1 MVININQYTFDID
14 DVNLIKFYK
23 TEETKC
29 NMVFVISPDRNIRIK
44 KFEIERVNQLF
55 EKIKEDFVKIQIVP
69 INCEVAYFFINK
81 KRVQFIENKEEKEV
95 IKFVF
100 NDGNSIIVALTNYEP
115 IVTEMILNSIYGDGI
130 FYVWDS
136 QK

>member
-1 MVININQYTFDID
+1 MIININQYTFDID
-14 DVNLIKFYK
+14 DIDLIKFYK
-23 TEETKC
+23 REETKC
-29 NMVFVISPDRNIRIK
+29 NMVFMISPDRNIRIK
-44 KFEIERVNQLF
+44 KFEIERVNELF

-69 INCEVAYFFINK
+69 TNCEVAYFYINK

-130 FYVWDS
+130 FYV
-136 QK
+136 